1 MQAYVNGITEL
12 QNILKSDDGTNKEAI
27 SKSIKALLDNDDY
40 YEVFVDISPDIDHLL
55 ANKCEI

>member
-27 SKSIKALLDNDDY
+27 RKSIDNLLDNDNY
-40 YEVFVDISPDIDHLL
+40 YEVFIDISEDINNLL
-55 ANKCEI
+55 AKKCE